1 MNERD
6 RQKSNGQHE
15 RNVKDTEKDEDD
27 KAPRNKWNVYTGAYN
42 APCMHSSPKRGAS
55 ELVRRG
61 RQSCTVAE
69 VQSADPLI

>member
-6 RQKSNGQHE
+6 RQKS
-15 RNVKDTEKDEDD
+15 KDTEKDEDD
-27 KAPRNKWNVYTGAYN
+27 KAPRNKWNVYTEAYN